1 MSTPQRDTII
11 MAMLEESKGMI
22 VNIAYKGNMDVDDC
36 MQNAALAM
44 LEAWPKIPET
54 CTNIKA
60 YLHRCI
66 RNKVLQFHRSV
77 INEMESL
84 SLDKPIPSSR
94 DGRDIT
100 LADRLVAPEQTQ
112 DTTYVDS
119 IIETVHNALRELMLD
134 EQAYAKQIFELHA
147 FSPMKP
153 TRTNKRM
160 DLHLKRASEGKTR
173 MLRSIRFSI
182 YASIKRNPQV
192 LALLPA

>member
-1 MSTPQRDTII
+1 MSTPQRDTAI

-22 VNIAYKGNMDVDDC
+22 INLAYKSNMDVDDC

-66 RNKVLQFHRSV
+66 RNKILKFHQGV
-77 INEMESL
+77 IKEMESL
-84 SLDKPIPSSR
+84 SLDKPISEFN
-94 DGRDIT
+94 GT
-100 LADRLVAPEQTQ
+100 LADRLVAPERTE
-112 DTTYVDS
+112 DTTQVDS
-119 IIETVHNALRELMLD
+119 IIETVHNALHDLMLD
-134 EQAYAKQIFELHA
+134 EQAYAKQIFDLHA
-147 FSPMKP
+147 FTPVKP
-153 TRTNKRM
+153 ARTNKRM
-160 DLHLKRASEGKTR
+160 SLHLKRASEGRTR

-192 LALLPA
+192 QSLLPA

>member
-1 MSTPQRDTII
+1 MSTPERDTII

-22 VNIAYKGNMDVDDC
+22 VNMAYKGNMDIDDC
-36 MQNAALAM
+36 MQNAAIAM

-54 CTNIKA
+54 CTNVKA

-66 RNKVLQFHRSV
+66 RNKILKFHQGV
-77 INEMESL
+77 IKEL
-84 SLDKPIPSSR
+84 ADSLDKPIPSSR

-100 LADRLVAPEQTQ
+100 LADRLVAPEQAQ
-112 DTTYVDS
+112 DTARVDS
-119 IIETVHNALRELMLD
+119 IIETVHNALHDLMLD
-134 EQAYAKQIFELHA
+134 EQTYAKQIFELHA

-160 DLHLKRASEGKTR
+160 DLHLKRASEGKAR

-182 YASIKRNPQV
+182 YASIKDNPQV
-192 LALLPA
+192 QALLPA

>member
-1 MSTPQRDTII
+1 MTTPQRDTTI

-22 VNIAYKGNMDVDDC
+22 VNLAYKSNMDIDDC

-66 RNKVLQFHRSV
+66 HNKILKFHRSV
-77 INEMESL
+77 INELEL
-84 SLDKPIPSSR
+84 SLDMPITGSNVTFA
-94 DGRDIT
+94 DV
-100 LADRLVAPEQTQ
+100 LADDRQSQ
-112 DTTYVDS
+112 DATRVDS

-173 MLRSIRFSI
+173 MLRSMRFSI

-192 LALLPA
+192 QSLLPA